1 MHWKLD
7 RAIRIIVLY
16 FVPSFYICPVS
27 CPPICKKLLSSF
39 YTLIFIGNKHIQ
51 QLLFVHARQIFKYF
65 MVGKFDYVLRLNHAH
80 LPVSKLCK
88 INRASNLWIMF
99 KNHHNSK
106 KCMIAANSFLNNE
119 KQLCFIDLNDK
130 TIKNRTHVY
139 YLLENN
145 ATLKKLFG
153 ILLIGKLVK

>member
-1 MHWKLD
+1 
-7 RAIRIIVLY
+7 
-16 FVPSFYICPVS
+16 
-27 CPPICKKLLSSF
+27 
-39 YTLIFIGNKHIQ
+39 
-51 QLLFVHARQIFKYF
+51 
-65 MVGKFDYVLRLNHAH
+65 
-80 LPVSKLCK
+80 
-88 INRASNLWIMF
+88 
-99 KNHHNSK
+99 
-106 KCMIAANSFLNNE
+106 MIAANSFLNNE